1 MAFLSE
7 VRGRFF
13 YCSHNLGSPE
23 AEMISF
29 SFHFLRCG
37 GEKIFENVKL
47 CDGRVYARWTN
58 GKRDGG
64 LCFSIPLHKGFFLPP
79 PTPLSPPLKS
89 YEQKLSPLYPS
100 LSRRPVHPSWDFF
113 STSFPFLV
121 RFVMVS
127 FSLLCLCFPSS
138 HFITLDFFSYSFIPP
153 LHHMTDTDDKGIK
166 SNF

>member
-37 GEKIFENVKL
+37 GEKIFEKVKL

-64 LCFSIPLHKGFFLPP
+64 LCFSIPLHKGFLLPP
-79 PTPLSPPLKS
+79 PTPLSPPLTS
-89 YEQKLSPLYPS
+89 YEQKLSPFPLPQSQTCPS
-100 LSRRPVHPSWDFF
+100 FLGIFFDFF
-113 STSFPFLV
+113 SLSCSFCYGF
-121 RFVMVS
+121 F
-127 FSLLCLCFPSS
+127 
-138 HFITLDFFSYSFIPP
+138 FITLSLFPLLSFHHVGFLFIQFYSPPSSY
-153 LHHMTDTDDKGIK
+153 D
-166 SNF
+166 

>member
-1 MAFLSE
+1 MFVPILQYWDRLLFNISGKQHPSSRREISTKVHPLYSTKKRRETEEKVFHKNAPMAFLSE

-37 GEKIFENVKL
+37 GEKIFEKVKL

-64 LCFSIPLHKGFFLPP
+64 LCFSIPLHKGFLLPLP
-79 PTPLSPPLKS
+79 NPLSPPLTS
-89 YEQKLSPLYPS
+89 YE
-100 LSRRPVHPSWDFF
+100 
-113 STSFPFLV
+113 
-121 RFVMVS
+121 
-127 FSLLCLCFPSS
+127 
-138 HFITLDFFSYSFIPP
+138 
-153 LHHMTDTDDKGIK
+153 
-166 SNF
+166 

>member
-29 SFHFLRCG
+29 SFHFLCCG
-37 GEKIFENVKL
+37 GEKIFEKVKL

-113 STSFPFLV
+113 RLLFPFL
-121 RFVMVS
+121 FVLLWFLFHYFVFVS
-127 FSLLCLCFPSS
+127 
-138 HFITLDFFSYSFIPP
+138 PP
-153 LHHMTDTDDKGIK
+153 LISSRWISFHIVL
-166 SNF
+166 FPPFII

>member
-37 GEKIFENVKL
+37 GEKIFEKVKL

-64 LCFSIPLHKGFFLPP
+64 LCFSIPLHKGFLLPP
-79 PTPLSPPLKS
+79 PTPLSPPLTS
-89 YEQKLSPLYPS
+89 YEQKLSPLSPPS
-100 LSRRPVHPSWDFF
+100 VVDLSILPGIFF
-113 STSFPFLV
+113 RLLFPFL
-121 RFVMVS
+121 FVLLWFLFHYFVFVS
-127 FSLLCLCFPSS
+127 PPLISS
-138 HFITLDFFSYSFIPP
+138 RWISFHIVFIPP
-153 LHHMTDTDDKGIK
+153 LHHMTDADDKGIK

>member
-37 GEKIFENVKL
+37 GEKIFEKVKL

-64 LCFSIPLHKGFFLPP
+64 LCFSIPLHKGFLLPP
-79 PTPLSPPLKS
+79 PTPLSPPLTS
-89 YEQKLSPLYPS
+89 YEQKLSPLSPPS
-100 LSRRPVHPSWDFF
+100 VVDLSILPGIFFDFF
-113 STSFPFLV
+113 SLSCSFCYGF
-121 RFVMVS
+121 F
-127 FSLLCLCFPSS
+127 
-138 HFITLDFFSYSFIPP
+138 FITLSLFPLLSFHHVGFLFIQFLFPP
-153 LHHMTDTDDKGIK
+153 VII
-166 SNF
+166 